1 MHINRGLYIL
11 LLLIF
16 FQLKAVHSQN
26 QPIDLKSLTT
36 HPWVDSVFSS
46 LSISEQINQLLVLD
60 IGKSTALPYDYPPS
74 YGGVLLSSTG
84 PVSHRKSVNSLQQQ
98 LNLPALIFSYLQA
111 SYGIQM
117 DSIVSFGS
125 ALTLAAVT
133 EPYLLYETGQ
143 TIAIQ
148 SKCLGIH
155 GLFSHNED
163 ILQKKNPN
171 DAWRLKEMNQGF
183 TDQGVLPLNFIKLY
197 TFRDFVLDNRM
208 FQDDFA
214 MLKIHPNN
222 VPDYNEI
229 IQESLANDE
238 LQIETLNAKCRQ
250 ILALK
255 LWAGLDKNQTINEIN
270 EQETGFQDELNSA
283 ESQLLKYE
291 LAQASLTVLKNDGLM
306 PVTELESKKIASLTI
321 GKNNNPVLDE
331 YLDNYTQVGH
341 YHVSYD
347 ASDEELSD
355 LWSEL
360 INYDL
365 IIAAY
370 YESELLNETGIQ
382 IFQHWL
388 NESGKCITAYF
399 GNPTMLKEST
409 EILNSSALILA
420 YEDNELSNVLVPQ
433 LIFGAIGADGLLP
446 VPINETYTN
455 EDGISVDQLERF
467 NYILPEAVGLDG
479 DYLKKIDSIVYQS
492 IKGKAI
498 PGCQVL
504 VARNNKVVYKKSF
517 GYHTYDSLR
526 KVRDSDLYDLASLT
540 KVSGALPGLMKLYE
554 EDKFDLD
561 TTLGTYLTYFK
572 KRNKKDLTFREIL
585 AHQAGLKS
593 WIPYW
598 KTAIRKN
605 GKYRRK
611 TLSST
616 KSVDYPYEITEGL
629 FLHKDYKDKI
639 YKQIRKSKLGEKK
652 YLYSGLTFYLFP
664 DIIEAITGENYTDY
678 MYTYFYKL
686 LGATTLTYKPME
698 KFGLD
703 RIVPTEYDS
712 LFRNAQIHGKVHD
725 EGAAMMA
732 GISSNAGLFAD
743 ANDLAK
749 LFQMYC
755 NYGSYGG
762 HEYLKEETVREF
774 SSVQYPDNEN
784 RRGLGFDRPLPEPHE
799 NGNTAKSVSQL
810 SFGHSGFTGTFAWV
824 DPEYNL
830 VYIFLSNRVY
840 PTRENTKLYKLN
852 VRTNIQEVIYKAM
865 K

>member
-1 MHINRGLYIL
+1 MHTSRRLYIL

-16 FQLKAVHSQN
+16 FQVKGVQSQN
-26 QPIDLKSLTT
+26 QPIDLKNLTA

-60 IGKSTALPYDYPPS
+60 IGKSTALPYDYPAS

-84 PVSHRKSVNSLQQQ
+84 PVGLVNSVNSVQQQ
-98 LNLPALIFSYLQA
+98 LNLPALIFSYLNE

-155 GLFSHNED
+155 GLYSHNED
-163 ILQKKNPN
+163 LLQKENSY

-183 TDQGVLPLNFIKLY
+183 TDQGVLPLDFIKLF
-197 TFRDFVLDNRM
+197 TFKDFVIDTSM

-214 MLKIHPNN
+214 MLKIHPDN
-222 VPDYNEI
+222 VSDYHEI
-229 IQESLANDE
+229 IEKSLANDE
-238 LQIETLNAKCRQ
+238 LQIEMLNARCRQ
-250 ILALK
+250 VLALK
-255 LWAGLDKNQTINEIN
+255 LWAGLNKNQIINKVQ

-291 LAQASLTVLKNDGLM
+291 LAQASLTVLKNKDLL
-306 PVTELESKKIASLTI
+306 PVIELENKKIASLTI
-321 GKNNNPVLDE
+321 GKSANPVFDE
-331 YLDNYTQVGH
+331 YLDNYTQVDH
-341 YHVSYD
+341 YQLSYK

-365 IIAAY
+365 IIADY
-370 YESELLNETGIQ
+370 YESELLNETGLQ
-382 IFQHWL
+382 IFQQWL
-388 NESGKCITAYF
+388 NESGKCITVFF
-399 GNPTMLKEST
+399 GNPTVLKEST
-409 EILNSSALILA
+409 EILNSSTLILA
-420 YEDNELSNVLVPQ
+420 YEDNELNNALAPQ
-433 LIFGAIGADGLLP
+433 LIFGAISADGLLP
-446 VPINETYTN
+446 VPISETYTN
-455 EDGISVDQLERF
+455 GDGISVNQLERF
-467 NYILPEAVGLDG
+467 KYTLPEAVGLDG

-504 VARNNKVVYKKSF
+504 VARNNMVVYKKSF
-517 GYHTYDSLR
+517 GYYTYDSLR
-526 KVRDSDLYDLASLT
+526 KVMDSDLYDLASLT

-554 EDKFDLD
+554 EGKFDLD
-561 TTLGTYLTYFK
+561 TTLGTYLPYFH

-611 TLSST
+611 TLSSAE
-616 KSVDYPYEITEGL
+616 SVDYPYEITEGL

-639 YKQIRKSKLGEKK
+639 FKQIRKSKLGEKK

-664 DIIEAITGENYTDY
+664 DIIESITGENYTDY
-678 MYTYFYKL
+678 IYTNFYKP

-712 LFRNAQIHGKVHD
+712 LFRKAQIHGKVHD
-725 EGAAMMA
+725 EGVAMMA
-732 GISSNAGLFAD
+732 GISSNAGLFAN

-762 HEYLKEETVREF
+762 HKYLNEETVREF
-774 SSVQYPDNEN
+774 SSVQYPDNKN

-810 SFGHSGFTGTFAWV
+810 SFGHTGFTGTYAWA
-824 DPEYNL
+824 DPEFNL

-840 PTRENTKLYKLN
+840 PTRENTKLYQQN
-852 VRTNIQEVIYKAM
+852 VRTNIQEVIYKAI